1 MMSVTPIPAL
11 SDNYIWLLRQD
22 TSQSVCV
29 VDPGEAAPVI
39 EFLERESLSLE
50 SILITHHHHDHTGG
64 VAELIKRYSPPIPLS
79 KGSTKPWAT
88 ATKSASWVAC
98 SM

>member
-11 SDNYIWLLRQD
+11 SDNYIWLIRQD

-39 EFLERESLSLE
+39 DILEREALTLDT
-50 SILITHHHHDHTGG
+50 ILITHHHQDH
-64 VAELIKRYSPPIPLS
+64 V
-79 KGSTKPWAT
+79 GSIGRIRRRDQEREQHQQRRK
-88 ATKSASWVAC
+88 
-98 SM
+98 